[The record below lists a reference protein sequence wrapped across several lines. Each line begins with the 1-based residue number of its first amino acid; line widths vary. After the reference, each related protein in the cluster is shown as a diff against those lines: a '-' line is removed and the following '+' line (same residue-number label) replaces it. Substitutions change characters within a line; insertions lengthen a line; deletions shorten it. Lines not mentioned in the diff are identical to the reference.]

1 MIAAIK
7 LPLMILTPV
16 SIGVVGQI
24 LLKMGMKQ
32 MGSFSLIQKGILLQ
46 YIKIF
51 LNPYVFLG
59 LVFYF
64 LGTVF
69 WLYLISRVPLNF
81 AYPMLSLSYIFVAI
95 ASIFLFHE
103 TVSPLNWVGI
113 AVIMVG
119 VVLVAQG
126 RG

>member
-1 MIAAIK
+1 MITAIK

>member
-1 MIAAIK
+1 
-7 LPLMILTPV
+7 MILTPV
-16 SIGVVGQI
+16 LIGVVGQI

-32 MGSFSLIQKGILLQ
+32 IGSFSLIQKGIFLQ
-46 YIKIF
+46 YIRIF
-51 LNPYVFLG
+51 LNPFVFFG

-103 TVSPLNWVGI
+103 TVNPINWAGI
-113 AVIMVG
+113 AVIMIG
-119 VVLVAQG
+119 VVLVAQS

>member
-1 MIAAIK
+1 MITALK

-51 LNPYVFLG
+51 LNPFVFLG

>member
-7 LPLMILTPV
+7 LPLMLLTPI
-16 SIGVVGQI
+16 SIGVVAQI

-32 MGSFSLIQKGILLQ
+32 MGTFSLMQKGILFQ

-51 LNPYVFLG
+51 LNPYVFGG
-59 LVFYF
+59 LFFYF
-64 LGTVF
+64 LSTVF

-81 AYPMLSLSYIFVAI
+81 AYPMLSLSYIFVAL
-95 ASIFLFHE
+95 ASIYFFRE
-103 TVSPLNWVGI
+103 TVSPVNWLGMAI
-113 AVIMVG
+113 IMVG
-119 VVLVAQG
+119 VALVAHG